1 MNFDPGREIISICVD
16 VREGAGQE
24 KKKKNER
31 KNNRSEVISP
41 APP

>member
-24 KKKKNER
+24 KKR
-31 KNNRSEVISP
+31 KTRGRTIE
-41 APP
+41 AR